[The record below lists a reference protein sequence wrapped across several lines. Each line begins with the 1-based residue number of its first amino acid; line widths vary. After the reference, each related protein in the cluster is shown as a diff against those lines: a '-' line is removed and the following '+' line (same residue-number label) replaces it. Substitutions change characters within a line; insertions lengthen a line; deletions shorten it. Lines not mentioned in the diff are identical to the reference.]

1 MAKTLAQRG
10 FLRGID
16 SSTPKESQRKSTV
29 PRLSNLIMTKRGG
42 LLTCDGSLI
51 ISALNGALAPGT
63 GPWTEITLFQ
73 PINVNRYYIGIKKD
87 YTAHIVS
94 PASLTAADA
103 GAGGTLGAGTY
114 NYAIGALDGAGG
126 ESSPSTGSNNVT
138 IAANHLVNLT
148 WPASVNAS
156 GGYTIYRAPVNTVSG
171 WLLIATAAAG
181 ATTFQ
186 DNGLPLGT
194 QQLPGVNNTQQC
206 VLYRIPATSYGPA
219 NVLASFPADPIVP
232 VDGTPGGQGS
242 GGGNS
247 GGGGAAGAPPT
258 PLGGNTGNLSPIPQ
272 IVQFANVA
280 VLALGNGFAPRI
292 FTDPTTVA
300 AITNT
305 FVAAYSDW
313 TTGVAFAVG
322 DIIMPTVG
330 NAGNFVF
337 KTLQAG
343 VSGAAHPTWPQI
355 ANQQVQE
362 TAQAL
367 IWQNTGSTNTVPAPR
382 GAAHA
387 IVYAGSLWLANT
399 SPTTTADKFD
409 GPNCLKMSDLNN
421 PTSWNP
427 LNVAFLG
434 KDDGDQLT
442 GLASFS
448 IAADGISPTGSLV
461 VFKNFKTYQIVGVF
475 GASDFAIQ
483 EAQTDLGC
491 IAPRSITFLPGFGIC
506 RLTHLGV
513 AIFDGVRDKLISE
526 EIRPYLFG
534 GQPDIF
540 SMDWNFAYFS
550 KGSQAADP
558 PMYMLAT
565 PVAVNNLSFVTQ
577 INFQFVAGVSAWVVP
592 TGLFFRVSRFTQ
604 IGATLVESDLSL
616 EQTINI
622 ATNNTVVSVSTTGSA
637 IDPLAVKY
645 RIYFGVL
652 SNAYMNFVELT
663 PAQMASGIVLNGPGS
678 FPNSGT
684 IAIGIG
690 GLTRVFCY
698 DLVLKGWAII
708 NLPFPISVLKQVR
721 AVGTVPIT
729 ITGDFSDGGMRRLQG
744 GDTTFDGAAINW
756 SMQSPEVFGKT
767 ANERMYYRRLN
778 VRGTTTQSNLVLN
791 ATINNNGTDQSTL
804 PFRVYQMGSIG
815 STSDFLA
822 QIDLSF
828 AAVTSHVTLSGSG
841 VIEIDSLDWEI
852 VPMSTGVPIALG

>member
-1 MAKTLAQRG
+1 MKTLPQRG
-10 FLRGID
+10 FLKGVD
-16 SSTPKESQRKSTV
+16 ASTPKEIQRKSTV
-29 PRLSNLIMTKRGG
+29 PRLSNLLMTKRGG

-63 GPWTEITLFQ
+63 GPWTEIALFQ

-87 YTAHIVS
+87 Y
-94 PASLTAADA
+94 ASQLATPTGLVATDG
-103 GAGGTLGAGTY
+103 GAGGTLAANTY
-114 NYAIGALDGAGG
+114 FYVVSAQDGAGG
-126 ESSPSTGSNNVT
+126 TTIVSNESSVAVALNHKINLNWTAVPNAVTYTVFRGLGSGTEVILITPLITTNSFVDTGAFATGSS
-138 IAANHLVNLT
+138 IPFA
-148 WPASVNAS
+148 
-156 GGYTIYRAPVNTVSG
+156 VNT
-171 WLLIATAAAG
+171 
-181 ATTFQ
+181 
-186 DNGLPLGT
+186 
-194 QQLPGVNNTQQC
+194 TQQC
-206 VLYRIPATSYGPA
+206 PFFRIPATNYGA
-219 NVLASFPADPIVP
+219 GNLLATFPADAIVV
-232 VDGTPGGQGS
+232 VDGTPGGQG
-242 GGGNS
+242 GGG
-247 GGGGAAGAPPT
+247 GGTGGGGTGQAGAPPGPLGGAAGNVS
-258 PLGGNTGNLSPIPQ
+258 PLPQ

-280 VLALGNGFAPRI
+280 VIALGNGVAPRI
-292 FTDPTTVA
+292 FTDPSTVA
-300 AITNT
+300 VMTNT
-305 FVAAYSDW
+305 FVAAYPDW

-337 KTLQAG
+337 KVLQAG
-343 VSGAAHPTWPQI
+343 VSGAAHPTWPQV

-399 SPTTTADKFD
+399 SPTTTADNFD

-491 IAPRSITFLPGFGIC
+491 IAPRSITFLPGYGIC
-506 RLTHLGV
+506 RLTHLGI

-550 KGSQAADP
+550 KGAQSADP
-558 PMYMLAT
+558 PMYMLAC
-565 PVAVNNLSFVTQ
+565 PVAVNNLAIPGQ
-577 INFQFVAGVSAWVVP
+577 IVFGIGGGGATWPAAIQI
-592 TGLFFRVSRFTQ
+592 FFRISRFTL
-604 IGATLVESDLSL
+604 IGGLPVESDISL
-616 EQTINI
+616 EQQGIPGF
-622 ATNNTVVSVSTTGSA
+622 AVTVQTAGGA
-637 IDPLAVKY
+637 IDPLAVRY
-645 RIYFGVL
+645 RVYFGIFTNGY
-652 SNAYMNFVELT
+652 SNYAEFT
-663 PAQMASGIVLNGPGS
+663 PAQMAAGQTLTGSVSVPNAGSLN
-678 FPNSGT
+678 
-684 IAIGIG
+684 AGIG

-708 NLPFPISVLKQVR
+708 DLPFAVSVLKQVR

-729 ITGDFSDGGMRRLQG
+729 ITGDFSDGAMRRLQG

-778 VRGTTTQSNLVLN
+778 VRGTTTQINLTLN
-791 ATINNNGTDQSTL
+791 ATINNNGSDQSIL
-804 PFRVYQMGSIG
+804 PFRVYQMGSNSG
-815 STSDFLA
+815 TSDFLA

-828 AAVTSHVTLSGSG
+828 AGVTSHVTLSGSG